1 MSSPEREASLRED
14 GVRGRSISF
23 SALPYSPFGSLPP
36 SLAASPS
43 VLSEASPESS
53 RQAQMS
59 RLMEQGEQRQKA
71 LLEEQVRVLRD
82 KVEAKE
88 GELQDARD
96 LLARA
101 QEDRSRSKP
110 YTSSKQKP

>member
-1 MSSPEREASLRED
+1 
-14 GVRGRSISF
+14 
-23 SALPYSPFGSLPP
+23 
-36 SLAASPS
+36 
-43 VLSEASPESS
+43 
-53 RQAQMS
+53 
-59 RLMEQGEQRQKA
+59 
-71 LLEEQVRVLRD
+71 
-82 KVEAKE
+82 VEAKE